1 MSTFTF
7 MPILARNLGASDVS
21 VSLML
26 SANIGVQTVANLGAS
41 ALSRRVGDRVL
52 VYAGFVFMSAGLV
65 GAGVATSLVGLW
77 MAQLALGLSQGLA
90 YPVLMGLS
98 IRDVDE
104 SQRASAMGL
113 HQAVYAIGMFAGPWL
128 GGILGEAVGLNR
140 MFVITSLALLVL
152 GLAGT
157 RLMDDGK
164 RQAVPAEIAS

>member
-1 MSTFTF
+1 
-7 MPILARNLGASDVS
+7 
-21 VSLML
+21 
-26 SANIGVQTVANLGAS
+26 
-41 ALSRRVGDRVL
+41 
-52 VYAGFVFMSAGLV
+52 
-65 GAGVATSLVGLW
+65 